1 MRRALDVV
9 RRDVRA
15 HALWPRGARV
25 VLACSGGLDSLVALE
40 LLARLQR
47 SLGHTL
53 AVAHVD
59 HGVHLGSEKAVALV
73 NETARTH
80 GLAFASRTLRVP
92 PGGDLE
98 GRARTL
104 RYQTLDELRLE
115 LRGDLLA
122 TAHHADDQAET
133 LLMRAARGGGLEAL
147 AGIRRAREGAVV
159 RPLLGLDRSWLLVCG
174 ERLGL
179 TPHQDPTNADV
190 DFCRNRLRHEVLPTL
205 EAAIPGAA
213 RGLARTAGL
222 LSDHTGA
229 LDGWIERALGSDLRL
244 SREDGTLTAWL
255 PRSAVPPDP
264 RLQAG
269 LLQYVCR
276 KVGVS
281 APTRRATDQ
290 VMVWAVGPM
299 TSPCSIH
306 GLTIDIDGDGWRFR
320 TSGIARQGC
329 AD

>member
-1 MRRALDVV
+1 LDVV

-59 HGVHLGSEKAVALV
+59 HGLHSGSDRATALV
-73 NETARTH
+73 RQAATLH
-80 GLAFASRTLRVP
+80 GLAFASRTLHIQH
-92 PGGDLE
+92 GADLE

-104 RYQTLDELRLE
+104 RYRALDELRLE
-115 LRGDLLA
+115 LHGDLLA

-147 AGIRRAREGAVV
+147 AGIRRARDGAVV
-159 RPLLGLDRSWLLVCG
+159 RPLLGLDRAWLVACG
-174 ERLGL
+174 KRLRV
-179 TPHQDPTNADV
+179 TPHEDPTNADL
-190 DFCRNRLRHEVLPTL
+190 DFCRNRLRHEVLPAL
-205 EAAIPGAA
+205 EEAIPGAA

-222 LSDHTGA
+222 LSDHTGT
-229 LDGWIERALGSDLRL
+229 LDGWIERALGGGLVL
-244 SREDGTLTAWL
+244 SMDEGMPTAWL
-255 PRSAVPPDP
+255 AQSAVPAEG

-269 LLQYVCR
+269 LLQFVCR
-276 KVGVS
+276 KIGVS

-290 VMVWAVGPM
+290 VTAWAAGPM
-299 TSPCSIH
+299 TSPCHIH
-306 GLTIDIDGDGWRFR
+306 GLTIDRDCDGWRFR
-320 TSGIARQGC
+320 TSGIAREGC